1 LIVRDETSKD
11 NGRTSNKKMNKE
23 ARAQAGSGRE
33 EEEGGSIYRGR
44 F

>member
-1 LIVRDETSKD
+1 MRQA
-11 NGRTSNKKMNKE
+11 RTME
-23 ARAQAGSGRE
+23 EQAQEHEQGILGSGRE